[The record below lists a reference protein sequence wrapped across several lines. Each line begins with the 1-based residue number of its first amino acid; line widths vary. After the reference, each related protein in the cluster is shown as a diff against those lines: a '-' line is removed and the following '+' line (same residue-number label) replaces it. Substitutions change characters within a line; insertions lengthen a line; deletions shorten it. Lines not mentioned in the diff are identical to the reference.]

1 MDNREGK
8 TSADT
13 ERSLMQ
19 DWNVIRKVFTL
30 AARLNPWSYIAS
42 ISHQVLES
50 LGPFANIIL
59 ASLILNEMVGEGDTT
74 RLIQLVAATLGINFG
89 ISLTRRILARIR
101 LHHRDSFGLLSVLEL
116 AKATMNMDYVL
127 AESPDMYLRRQK
139 IREGWDMFGEISS
152 LISQVCLF
160 GQGLLTVVLSAGI
173 ISQLLTLPVVGG
185 QQGFLKLVDSPAAS
199 LGFVSLIAVSLVA
212 GYFNNRTLNRYM
224 NDELEANVQSS
235 RDFDYLLSTII
246 NDYHIG
252 QDIRLY
258 EMAPMLESHLESQY
272 KDISDISIFFQ
283 NRGRR
288 TIIINQIIT
297 TLVAT
302 VTFVFVALK
311 AHLGVVPVGSVLL
324 YVGAISQLNQGF
336 AAMINWYGQI
346 RVKAALDQETI
357 DYLSLPMNNNGT
369 MVLEKPVD
377 MRFEFEIC
385 NLSFKYPGS
394 DEFVLRNINIKFL
407 SGERVAIVGINGSG
421 KTTLIKLLCRLYDP
435 TEGEILLNGVN
446 TSTYNLFEYWSL
458 FSVVFQD
465 YKLFSLPLGENVASS
480 KSFDR
485 ARVEKDLGRAGFT
498 DRLMQMTLGVYTPLF
513 KHIDDSGVEL
523 SGGEAQ
529 KIAIARALYKDAP
542 FIILDEPT
550 AALDPLSEAEI
561 YKSFN
566 DLVGI
571 KSAVYISHRLSSCRF
586 CQRIIVLHDGEII
599 QTGCHDDLLRDA
611 RGQYARMWYAQAQH
625 YTDKD
630 CQGAV

>member
-446 TSTYNLFEYWSL
+446 ISTYNLFEYWSL